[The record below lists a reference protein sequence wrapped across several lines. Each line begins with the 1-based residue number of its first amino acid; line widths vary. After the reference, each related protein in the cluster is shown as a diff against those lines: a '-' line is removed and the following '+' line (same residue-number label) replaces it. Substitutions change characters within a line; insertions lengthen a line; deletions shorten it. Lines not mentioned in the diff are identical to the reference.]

1 MVFQSASGVSGCTR
15 VLGPVILE
23 TSWVQGGLPGEL
35 RPPLGQVRI
44 RGVRRRSLE
53 VVPGLAIAEP
63 SIRSWLGALAM
74 AFLVV
79 APIKRLRELRL
90 GKQFDPPSTIRG

>member
-1 MVFQSASGVSGCTR
+1 
-15 VLGPVILE
+15 
-23 TSWVQGGLPGEL
+23 
-35 RPPLGQVRI
+35 
-44 RGVRRRSLE
+44 
-53 VVPGLAIAEP
+53 VPGLAIAEP